1 MEENSCKLENAN
13 ESEKKLDFVDTFL
26 RFCKNNFL
34 PFMKKAGEGISDF
47 FKKDL
52 VRYIVKRVLMFIPTL
67 FLISFLVFFVIQLP
81 PGDYVSSHIAALAS
95 EGELVTA
102 EEAQQMRA
110 EYGLDLP
117 FYQQYFKWVKD
128 IIWTPSNSSYY
139 KLYGSHHNWKYS
151 FAYGKNVWEVIE
163 DRLGL
168 TIGVTAIIMLF
179 QYVVSIPIAVYA
191 STHQYSVGDYV
202 SSIIGFLGAAIPN
215 FILAI
220 ILMYLAYKWTGNASV
235 GLFTQEMLEN
245 GIHLYNFGDFLKRM
259 IIPIIVIGTSGTCG
273 IIRSVRA
280 QMLDEVARQ
289 YTLTARAKGVSERK
303 IVMKYCFRAA
313 INPTVSGLGGVLS
326 SLFSGSTV
334 TAMVLN
340 MQIQGPQL
348 LKALEK
354 QDMYLAGA
362 IVMIQA
368 VLVVIGVLLSD
379 LALAFLDPRI
389 RYSGGGR

>member
-1 MEENSCKLENAN
+1 MEENAFKSESMHENN
-13 ESEKKLDFVDTFL
+13 PKKTFL
-26 RFCKNNFL
+26 
-34 PFMKKAGEGISDF
+34 EGVIDF

-52 VRYIVKRVLMFIPTL
+52 VQYIVKRVLMFIPTL
-67 FLISFLVFFVIQLP
+67 FLISVLVFFVIQLP
-81 PGDYVSSHIAALAS
+81 PGDYVSAHIAALAT
-95 EGELVTA
+95 EGEYVDADYAASLR
-102 EEAQQMRA
+102 ED
-110 EYGLDLP
+110 YGLDLP
-117 FYQQYFKWVKD
+117 IHEQYFKWIKD
-128 IIWTPSNSSYY
+128 IIWTSSDSTYY
-139 KLYGSHHNWKYS
+139 RLYHSHHNWKYS
-151 FAYGKNVWEVIE
+151 FAYGKDVWDVVD

-179 QYVVSIPIAVYA
+179 QYVVSLPIAVYA

-220 ILMYLAYKWTGNASV
+220 VLMYLSYRWTGNANV
-235 GLFTQEMLEN
+235 GLFSQEMLEN

-280 QMLDEVARQ
+280 QMLDEVTRQ
-289 YTLTARAKGVSERK
+289 YTLTARAKGVSERT

-340 MQIQGPQL
+340 MQIQGPVL
-348 LKALEK
+348 FKALQA

-362 IVMIQA
+362 IVMVQA
-368 VLVVIGVLLSD
+368 VLVVIGILFSD
-379 LALAFLDPRI
+379 IALAFLDPRI

>member
-1 MEENSCKLENAN
+1 VSVFHALAFLRKGIILMEENTA
-13 ESEKKLDFVDTFL
+13 KKSALDSI
-26 RFCKNNFL
+26 
-34 PFMKKAGEGISDF
+34 KAF
-47 FKKDL
+47 FQKDL
-52 VRYIVKRVLMFIPTL
+52 VQYIVRRILMFIPTL
-67 FLISFLVFFVIQLP
+67 FLISILVFFVIQLP
-81 PGDYVSSHIAALAS
+81 PGDYVSAHIASLAT
-95 EGELVTA
+95 EGELVDA
-102 EEAQQMRA
+102 DYAASMR
-110 EYGLDLP
+110 EDYGLDLP
-117 FYQQYFKWVKD
+117 VWQQYLKWVKD
-128 IIWTPSNSSYY
+128 IIWTPSDTPYY
-139 KLYGSHHNWKYS
+139 RLYHSHHNWKYS
-151 FAYGKNVWEVIE
+151 FAYGRDVWSVVN

-179 QYVVSIPIAVYA
+179 QYLVSIPIAVYA
-191 STHQYSVGDYV
+191 STHQYSAGDYI
-202 SSIIGFLGAAIPN
+202 SAIIGFLGTAIPN

-220 ILMYLAYKWTGNASV
+220 VLMYLSYKWTGNANV
-235 GLFTQEMLEN
+235 GLFSQEMLAN
-245 GIHLYNFGDFLKRM
+245 GVHLYNFGEFLKRM

-280 QMLDEVARQ
+280 QMLDEVAQQ
-289 YTLTARAKGVSERK
+289 YTLTARAKGVSEGK
-303 IVMKYCFRAA
+303 IIMKYCFRAA

-340 MQIQGPQL
+340 MQIQGPVL
-348 LKALEK
+348 YKALQS

-379 LALAFLDPRI
+379 IALAFLDPRI

>member
-1 MEENSCKLENAN
+1 MEENAKDIEIMHDNN
-13 ESEKKLDFVDTFL
+13 PKKTLIEAV
-26 RFCKNNFL
+26 K
-34 PFMKKAGEGISDF
+34 DF
-47 FKKDL
+47 FAKDL
-52 VRYIVKRVLMFIPTL
+52 VQYIVKRVLMFIPTL
-67 FLISFLVFFVIQLP
+67 FLISVLVFFVIQLP
-81 PGDYVSSHIAALAS
+81 PGDYVSSYISKLAT
-95 EGELVTA
+95 EGEIISE
-102 EEAQQMRA
+102 EEAASMRA

-117 FYQQYFKWVKD
+117 FHEQYIKWISD
-128 IIWTPSNSSYY
+128 IIWTPEDSTYY
-139 KLYGSHHNWKYS
+139 RLYGSHHNWKYS
-151 FAYGKNVWEVIE
+151 FAYGRNVWDVVE

-168 TIGVTAIIMLF
+168 TILVTGIIMVF
-179 QYVVSIPIAVYA
+179 QYAVSLPIAVYA
-191 STHQYSVGDYV
+191 ATHQYSKGDYIT
-202 SSIIGFLGAAIPN
+202 SIIGFLGQATPN

-220 ILMYLAYKWTGNASV
+220 ILMYLSYLWTGNANV
-235 GLFTQEMLEN
+235 GLFSQDMLVN
-245 GIHLYNFGDFLKRM
+245 GINLSNFGDFMVRM

-280 QMLDEVARQ
+280 QMLDEVTKQ
-289 YTLTARAKGVSERK
+289 YTLTARAKGVPERT

-340 MQIQGPQL
+340 MQIQGPVL
-348 LKALEK
+348 FEALKV

-368 VLVVIGVLLSD
+368 VLVVVGILLSD
-379 LALAFLDPRI
+379 IALAFLDPRI

>member
-1 MEENSCKLENAN
+1 
-13 ESEKKLDFVDTFL
+13 
-26 RFCKNNFL
+26 
-34 PFMKKAGEGISDF
+34 MKEF

-52 VRYIVKRVLMFIPTL
+52 VQYIVKRILMFFPTL
-67 FLISFLVFFVIQLP
+67 LLISVLVFFVIQLP
-81 PGDYVSSHIAALAS
+81 PGDYVSSHIAKLATEGEYVDADYAS
-95 EGELVTA
+95 EL
-102 EEAQQMRA
+102 RA

-117 FYQQYFKWVKD
+117 VYQQYYKWIKD
-128 IIWTPSNSSYY
+128 IIWTPTDSTYY
-139 KLYGSHHNWKYS
+139 RLYGSHHNWKYS
-151 FAYGKNVWEVIE
+151 FAYGRNVWDVVE
-163 DRLGL
+163 DKLGL
-168 TIGVTAIIMLF
+168 TIGVTAIIMIF
-179 QYVVSIPIAVYA
+179 QYAVSIPIAVYA
-191 STHQYSVGDYV
+191 STHQYSAGDYISAV
-202 SSIIGFLGAAIPN
+202 IGFLGTAIPN

-220 ILMYLAYKWTGNASV
+220 ILMYLSYKWTGNANV

-245 GIHLYNFGDFLKRM
+245 GIHIYNFGDFMKRM

-289 YTLTARAKGVSERK
+289 YTLTARAKGVKEST
-303 IVMKYCFRAA
+303 IIMKYCFRAA

-340 MQIQGPQL
+340 MQIQGPVL
-348 LKALEK
+348 YKALQA

-379 LALAFLDPRI
+379 IALAFLDPRI